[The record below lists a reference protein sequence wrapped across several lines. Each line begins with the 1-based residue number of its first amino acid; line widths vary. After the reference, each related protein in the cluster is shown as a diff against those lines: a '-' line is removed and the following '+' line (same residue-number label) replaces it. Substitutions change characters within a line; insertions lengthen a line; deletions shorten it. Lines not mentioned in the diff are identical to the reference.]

1 MPLSLSL
8 KPCLDI
14 EAAWPE
20 VSRFLELPCKRFGV
34 WSLDE
39 AKQELLAGNGV
50 LWVLFQG
57 KKPCAALLTQVDK
70 STNNGMICLVG
81 GSHVLAGASQHL
93 VLIEDWA
100 KANGAER
107 MAMDGRNGWVRFL
120 KAFGYR
126 SEGSTVIKDL

>member
-1 MPLSLSL
+1 MLSL

-14 EAAWPE
+14 EAAWPQ
-20 VSRFLELPCKRFGV
+20 VSEFLELPCKRFGV

-39 AKQELLAGNGV
+39 AKRELLAGNGV
-50 LWVLFQG
+50 LWVLFDG
-57 KKPCAALLTQVDK
+57 EKPCAALLTQVDTT
-70 STNNGMICLVG
+70 TNDAMICLVG
-81 GSHVLAGASQHL
+81 GGQVLAGASQHL

-100 KANGAER
+100 RSCGAKR
-107 MAMDGRNGWVRFL
+107 MAMDGRYGWVRFL